1 MKQKALFIFNPK
13 SGTGDFTFPELKEKV
28 LANLDGFEL
37 VDFETTGENDPQKIR
52 DQINQLTPDLILVG
66 GGDGTVKLVA
76 ENLEKSIPMAILPLG
91 SANGLAKCL
100 GIDLL
105 EDGLDALRKM
115 MAISMDAIEI
125 NGELCLHLADFG
137 FNAKL
142 IEGFEQQEGRGMLGY
157 IKSSFSQ
164 LFITEKYPF
173 QIQTND
179 RTWELETRM
188 LLIANGDR
196 FGTGAVINPNGKL
209 DDGKFEIVTL
219 NIETFDDLLDVS
231 KSLISGDMGEGEGI
245 QSWSLTS
252 CKIINKA
259 GVKFQIDGELKGNP
273 DEIEVAIHPGRFQFI
288 TRMESTHTT

>member
-1 MKQKALFIFNPK
+1 MNQKALFIFNPK
-13 SGTGDFTFPELKEKV
+13 SGTGDFTFWELKEKIR
-28 LANLDGFEL
+28 ANLKGFEL
-37 VDFETTGENDPQKIR
+37 LDFQTTGENDKQKIR
-52 DQINQLTPDLILVG
+52 DRVNQIEPGLLLIG

-76 ENLEKSIPMAILPLG
+76 ESLEKSIPLAILPLG

-105 EDGLDALRKM
+105 EDGLDALRTMKQ
-115 MAISMDAIEI
+115 ISLDAIEI

-142 IEGFEQQEGRGMLGY
+142 IEGFEQQEERGMLGY

-164 LFITEKYPF
+164 LFSTEKSSF
-173 QIQTND
+173 EIQTKE
-179 RTWELETRM
+179 RTWQLETRM

-196 FGTGAVINPNGKL
+196 FGTGAVINPNGKM

-219 NIETFDDLLDVS
+219 NIESLDDLLDVS

-252 CKIINKA
+252 CKIKNKA

-273 DEIEVAIHPGRFQFI
+273 DEVEILIKPGKFQFI
-288 TRMESTHTT
+288 TRL